1 MATVKAPG
9 GGLIDSGDKR
19 VERKVVVS
27 TSGRPQ
33 APGGLGILTAAA
45 ITEEPGGIQRGVFEY
60 TEGGLG
66 DASYNQYGKR
76 IEFMGGSREVP
87 IFRHPFFKD
96 MTVTE
101 IETVQKDVE
110 KKVKGSGYNTAQS
123 NLYECLIRKIEYF
136 LAPSLVARVSEIESA
151 LPSVEGLCKIESPQG
166 VANAPDG
173 SVWLLTGVSA
183 SPVGGKFEV
192 TREYTMSP
200 EPEATRFLYS

>member
-1 MATVKAPG
+1 
-9 GGLIDSGDKR
+9 
-19 VERKVVVS
+19 
-27 TSGRPQ
+27 
-33 APGGLGILTAAA
+33 
-45 ITEEPGGIQRGVFEY
+45 
-60 TEGGLG
+60 
-66 DASYNQYGKR
+66 
-76 IEFMGGSREVP
+76 
-87 IFRHPFFKD
+87 

-166 VANAPDG
+166 VVNAPDG

>member
-1 MATVKAPG
+1 MATVQAPG
-9 GGLIDSGDKR
+9 GGIIDSGDKR

-33 APGGLGILTAAA
+33 APGGQGILTAAA